1 MTCIWRK
8 LSIFSLK
15 SFLSH
20 YHLTTSPLSSS
31 SPHLT
36 LLWLP
41 SIITIIM
48 VISFNVVTLHCT
60 AYSFKISMNVT
71 MEAIRVMWMQTVKTR
86 MALTTASV
94 RKDTLGMDNRAKVYR
109 NRFSDSAGIVSYGL
123 CTWIPTSLIQSWIV
137 WQLSSGMIV
146 MKNTYN
152 SYLFSLILIIV
163 PVRKDKRETDNHVK
177 VQKMSLSNS

>member
-1 MTCIWRK
+1 MPIFLSVTIICRFMTCMWRK

-20 YHLTTSPLSSS
+20 YYLTTSPLSSS

-48 VISFNVVTLHCT
+48 VIGFSVVTLHCT

-86 MALTTASV
+86 MALTTSV
-94 RKDTLGMDNRAKVYR
+94 RKDTLGMENRAKVYR
-109 NRFSDSAGIVSYGL
+109 NSFSDNAGIVSHGL
-123 CTWIPTSLIQSWIV
+123 CTWITTSLI
-137 WQLSSGMIV
+137 
-146 MKNTYN
+146 
-152 SYLFSLILIIV
+152 
-163 PVRKDKRETDNHVK
+163 
-177 VQKMSLSNS
+177 

>member
-1 MTCIWRK
+1 MPIFLSATIICRFMTCIWRK

-20 YHLTTSPLSSS
+20 YHLKTSPLSSS

-109 NRFSDSAGIVSYGL
+109 NRNSQLWSLYLNPHIAHSILNCVATLL
-123 CTWIPTSLIQSWIV
+123 CNNCYEKHIQ
-137 WQLSSGMIV
+137 QLFIL
-146 MKNTYN
+146 TN
-152 SYLFSLILIIV
+152 SHNCTG
-163 PVRKDKRETDNHVK
+163 KEG
-177 VQKMSLSNS
+177 

>member
-1 MTCIWRK
+1 MPIFLSAMIISRFMTCMWRK

-48 VISFNVVTLHCT
+48 VISFSVVTLHCS

-71 MEAIRVMWMQTVKTR
+71 MEAIRVMWMQTAKTR

-94 RKDTLGMDNRAKVYR
+94 RKDTNRAKVYR
-109 NRFSDSAGIVSYGL
+109 NSFSDNAGIVSHG
-123 CTWIPTSLIQSWIV
+123 
-137 WQLSSGMIV
+137 LSSPHRSFNRELCG
-146 MKNTYN
+146 N
-152 SYLFSLILIIV
+152 SPL
-163 PVRKDKRETDNHVK
+163 
-177 VQKMSLSNS
+177 